1 MKSLFR
7 LALRPRG
14 EREIYRIVFINRLS
28 RPMVMEDPYQMN
40 MGYHGQMNQMSQSQM
55 SHAANSMRLPPNRM
69 AEPMNQY
76 FPEEIDPRMQTMADL
91 VTSEEAATAHQ
102 NRNRDRSQSN
112 DHNDSRKSYGSSERD
127 EKHHSKK
134 HKSRRHRRSPS
145 YSQYDTLFSCSYIWV
160 VQARK

>member
-1 MKSLFR
+1 M
-7 LALRPRG
+7 
-14 EREIYRIVFINRLS
+14 FINRQS

-40 MGYHGQMNQMSQSQM
+40 MGYHGQMNQISQSQM

-91 VTSEEAATAHQ
+91 ITSEEAATAHQ

-145 YSQYDTLFSCSYIWV
+145 YSQYDTLLY
-160 VQARK
+160 QLR